1 MIFRGVLQRI
11 VQDKNHRAYV
21 AVWICA
27 FLFSAIHLQFYG
39 FIPRL
44 LLGAFFG
51 YLLVWSKN
59 LWLPIFAHLFNNS
72 TVACISYFTNDKS
85 PDNLIETVGT
95 SGSPTS
101 WLAGASLIGTVI
113 LLYVLYKK
121 VFVSKSKEFFPMEDK
136 ITP

>member
-1 MIFRGVLQRI
+1 
-11 VQDKNHRAYV
+11 
-21 AVWICA
+21 
-27 FLFSAIHLQFYG
+27 
-39 FIPRL
+39 
-44 LLGAFFG
+44 
-51 YLLVWSKN
+51 
-59 LWLPIFAHLFNNS
+59 WLPIFAHLFNNS